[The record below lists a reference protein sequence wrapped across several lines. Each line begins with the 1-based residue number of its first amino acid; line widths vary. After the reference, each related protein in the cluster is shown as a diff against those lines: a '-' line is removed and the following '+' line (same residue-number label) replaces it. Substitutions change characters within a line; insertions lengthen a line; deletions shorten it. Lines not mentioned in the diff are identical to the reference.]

1 MKRILFALLILISH
15 KATAQINAI
24 SYQDCLAT
32 KFCLDCGDIKA
43 AYNGTT
49 TIGDYFKSKIDK
61 KYLEGIRGSLFIQ
74 AIVDTT
80 GNVCCKS
87 ISNNTNAT
95 NEQIKQLQVNKH
107 LKNMPPWIP
116 AQTNGNPETSS
127 IMLLMK
133 IKESGEFALDYYRIG
148 EIEIK

>member
-1 MKRILFALLILISH
+1 MKRLLFALLILFFH
-15 KATAQINAI
+15 KVTAQTNAI
-24 SYQDCLAT
+24 SYQDCSAT

-49 TIGDYFKSKIDK
+49 TIEEYFKSKIDIK
-61 KYLEGIRGSLFIQ
+61 DLKGVSGVLFIQ
-74 AIVDTT
+74 ALVDTA

-95 NEQIKQLQVNKH
+95 NEQIKQLRLNKH

-116 AQTNGNPETSS
+116 AQTKGKPEMSS

-133 IKESGEFALDYYRIG
+133 IKESGDYTLGYYRIG
-148 EIEIK
+148 EIEVK